1 MQDITVF
8 PVERRGEVPEED
20 TTANTTTQ
28 EPRIQLGDPEPRA
41 RRRQGVRLPEQ
52 RLPVDE
58 QMLLEREQEQ
68 LARRKRR
75 GS

>member
-1 MQDITVF
+1 MHHITVF
-8 PVERRGEVPEED
+8 PGQRRGEVPEQD
-20 TTANTTTQ
+20 SRANTTTQ
-28 EPRIQLGDPEPRA
+28 EPRIQLGDPEPRT
-41 RRRQGVRLPEQ
+41 RRRRALKLPEQ

-58 QMLLEREQEQ
+58 QLLLEREQEQ